1 MAARG
6 KGHFG
11 DHVSGFAT
19 ASAYV
24 ADVTTPEKRA
34 GAFGM
39 IGVAFG
45 IGFIIGP
52 AIGGVMGSIGPRI
65 PFWAA
70 AAMS

>member
-1 MAARG
+1 
-6 KGHFG
+6 
-11 DHVSGFAT
+11 
-19 ASAYV
+19 
-24 ADVTTPEKRA
+24 
-34 GAFGM
+34 M